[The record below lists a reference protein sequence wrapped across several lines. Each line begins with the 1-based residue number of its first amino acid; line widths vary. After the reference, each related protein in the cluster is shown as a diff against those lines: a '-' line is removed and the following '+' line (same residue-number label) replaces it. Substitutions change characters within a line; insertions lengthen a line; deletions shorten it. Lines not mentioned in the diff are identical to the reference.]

1 MLAVCCINEMEAYQ
15 PEQKEVLLQIS
26 KKGRHFSPSWY
37 NKYPWIKLCLKDMK
51 VFCLYCRY
59 AKKQKKFFQSNL
71 SDVDVA
77 FTDRGFD
84 NLKKALEKF
93 SIHDASA
100 CHMEATMI

>member
-1 MLAVCCINEMEAYQ
+1 VLAVCCINEMEAYQ
-15 PEQKEVLLQIS
+15 LPEQKEVLLQIS

-37 NKYPWIKLCLKDMK
+37 NKYPWITLCLKDMK

-71 SDVDVA
+71 SDVA